1 MKQKMKMNKIVTV
14 LLLFTMLITVISGC
28 GASSD
33 RGNSQKETNSE
44 DTGKKDPGTETPDGN
59 TAMGRYVENVTDLSD
74 RLTGYGKGSLYKLAD
89 GSLVITDDY
98 QPFLI
103 SKDNGFT
110 WEEDAR
116 PWHSRFLEDQTY
128 VMSMTVGPDNTVAV
142 IYDDDSQKTGEDEY
156 ELFTVL
162 LIIKPDGTEVP
173 VDFSLADEDDYLYRA
188 YIADNG
194 RIFVTG
200 MRSGK
205 IYEVKEDGSCELF
218 LSLEN
223 NRPELVQFQG
233 NLMIMD
239 GYDYQSLVIY
249 DLEKEE
255 YVEDEVLDEFINE
268 NYSNRDIDGLNW
280 HFDLFSFPGE
290 EGVLY
295 LAGAKG
301 VYRHVIGGSAI
312 EQIIDGSLCSLNNP
326 AYSVKGMAALD
337 NNEFLTLFSGGRLVR
352 YVYDPDIPTVPNEQ
366 LTVYS
371 LKTNDTIRQ
380 AITIYQA
387 SNPDVFVKYETGMGD
402 DSSVTKEDALK
413 SLNTRIMA
421 GEGPDVLVLDDMP
434 MDSYIEKGLLLDIG
448 STLKGM
454 SGEEELFGNIID
466 ALGTDGK
473 VYAMP
478 CEVSLPVVVG
488 REKYVSQASDLK
500 GLADAIV
507 QLREDTPGKDLLG
520 ICTEK
525 GIMRML
531 SMSCVPGWM
540 KENGELDKDAISEF
554 LTQSKRVFDA
564 QMDGI
569 PESSVEHYNELNDY
583 YLQDMGVTRDDS
595 DYLRMYADVVSYIGN
610 YIYMKLGTLTYSYG
624 YTEMISANRTEGFE
638 DTAWTLMHGQ
648 SDNVF
653 CAHTLLG
660 INAGSKNI
668 SRAEDFI
675 RVCLGKENQS
685 TLFKGFPVNKA
696 AFEEDFIPGEELGE
710 DGYSS
715 SLTMSSGDG
724 AAVTLDIYWPNEKQ
738 IDDFRKCMEGLNTA
752 YIEDDILEEAVYEEG
767 INYMQGNKSLEEAV
781 DDIEKKVSIYMAE

>member
-1 MKQKMKMNKIVTV
+1 MRQNKKIHRAAAVF
-14 LLLFTMLITVISGC
+14 LLFVMLLTVIGGC
-28 GASSD
+28 GAPVNQESSQ
-33 RGNSQKETNSE
+33 GTANGKNTE
-44 DTGKKDPGTETPDGN
+44 DGGLEPQTSGEN

-74 RLTGYGKGSLYKLAD
+74 RLTGYGEGSLYKLSD

-98 QPFLI
+98 HPFLI
-103 SKDNGFT
+103 SRDNGAT
-110 WEEDAR
+110 WEEDER
-116 PWHSRFLEDQTY
+116 PWHSKFVEDQTY
-128 VMSMTVGPDNTVAV
+128 IMSMAVGPDNTVAV
-142 IYDDDSQKTGEDEY
+142 IYDDNTQEDEEDEY
-156 ELFTVL
+156 KLFPVL
-162 LIIKPDGTEVP
+162 LVIGPDGTETI
-173 VDFSLADEDDYLYRA
+173 VDITLPDDDDYLYRA
-188 YIADNG
+188 YITDSG
-194 RIFVTG
+194 RLFVTS
-200 MRSGK
+200 MRSGN
-205 IYEVKEDGSCELF
+205 IYEIKEDGSSELF

-223 NRPELVQFQG
+223 ERPELVQFQG

-239 GYDYQSLVIY
+239 GYDYKSLVIY
-249 DLEKEE
+249 DIEKKE
-255 YVEDEVLDEFINE
+255 YVEDEVLDKFISE
-268 NYSNRDIDGLNW
+268 NYGNRNIDGLNW
-280 HFDLFSFPGE
+280 HFDLFFFPGE
-290 EGVLY
+290 EEVLY
-295 LAGAKG
+295 LAGEKG

-326 AYSVKGMAALD
+326 AYSVKGMTVLD

-352 YVYDPDIPTVPNEQ
+352 YVYDPNIPTVPSEQ

-380 AITIYQA
+380 AIIVYQTA
-387 SNPDVFVKYETGMGD
+387 NPDVFVEYETGMGD

-421 GEGPDVLVLDDMP
+421 GEGPDVLVMDDMP
-434 MDSYIEKGLLLDIG
+434 VNSYMEKGLLYDMNSVLR
-448 STLKGM
+448 GM

-466 ALGTDGK
+466 ALSTDDK

-488 REKYVSQASDLK
+488 KEKYVSKAGDLK
-500 GLADAIV
+500 GLADAIE
-507 QLREDTPGKDLLG
+507 QLRKDNPGKDLLG

-540 KENGELDKDAISEF
+540 EKNGDLNKEAISEF

-569 PESSVEHYNELNDY
+569 PESSVEHYNELNEY

-624 YTEMISANRTEGFE
+624 YSEMISAGRTEGFE

-675 RVCLGKENQS
+675 KVCLGKENQS
-685 TLFKGFPVNKA
+685 SLFKGFPVNKA
-696 AFEEDFIPGEELGE
+696 AFEEDFIPDKELGE
-710 DGYSS
+710 DGYDGSVTAS
-715 SLTMSSGDG
+715 NGDG
-724 AAVTLDIYWPNEKQ
+724 AAITLDIYWPDVKQ
-738 IDDFRKCMEGLNTA
+738 IDDLRSCMEGLNTA
-752 YIEDDILEEAVYEEG
+752 YIKDDILEEAVYEEG
-767 INYMQGNKSLEEAV
+767 INYMQGTKSLEEAV
-781 DDIEKKVSIYMAE
+781 NDIEKKVSIYMAE